1 MITLYKLVAST
12 NGHRERRPDGAVNKY
27 GRLTI
32 RVVRVNIFARV
43 FRVGSSLPTKDGNTA
58 HKFKVADK
66 TGSVDLTVWNEVGE
80 AINCGD
86 IIRLIKG

>member
-1 MITLYKLVAST
+1 MFCL
-12 NGHRERRPDGAVNKY
+12 
-27 GRLTI
+27 
-32 RVVRVNIFARV
+32 
-43 FRVGSSLPTKDGNTA
+43 GSSLPTKDGNTA

-86 IIRLIKG
+86 IIRLTKG

>member
-1 MITLYKLVAST
+1 MNEIQALNYQNYVAS
-12 NGHRERRPDGAVNKY
+12 
-27 GRLTI
+27 
-32 RVVRVNIFARV
+32 ARV
-43 FRVGSSLPTKDGNTA
+43 FCVGSSLPTKDGNTA

-86 IIRLIKG
+86 IIRLTKG

>member
-1 MITLYKLVAST
+1 MVNGEIAVRHIKGMI
-12 NGHRERRPDGAVNKY
+12 REIWALNYQNCNKY
-27 GRLTI
+27 I
-32 RVVRVNIFARV
+32 ARV

-86 IIRLIKG
+86 IIRLTKG

>member
-1 MITLYKLVAST
+1 MWVLNCNGLY
-12 NGHRERRPDGAVNKY
+12 
-27 GRLTI
+27 
-32 RVVRVNIFARV
+32 FARL

-80 AINCGD
+80 ALNCGD
-86 IIRLIKG
+86 IIRLTKG

>member
-1 MITLYKLVAST
+1 MSNTTTK
-12 NGHRERRPDGAVNKY
+12 EKEC
-27 GRLTI
+27 GRLII
-32 RVVRVNIFARV
+32 RIVKYKYLARM
-43 FRVGSSLPTKDGNTA
+43 FCLGSSLPTKDGNTA

-86 IIRLIKG
+86 IIRLTKG